1 MKKIKTIVVML
12 LAVIMTMSVTVFAS
26 NNKGDLTVRVNRN
39 NTLENQT
46 IKLYKLF
53 DLTTNGT
60 SDAYTVK
67 VNGEPVQSELKDGYN
82 ALSKMEENSDE
93 IQNFADQ
100 FAK

>member
-60 SDAYTVK
+60 RDFKESFK
-67 VNGEPVQSELKDGYN
+67 LKWRQS
-82 ALSKMEENSDE
+82 SK
-93 IQNFADQ
+93 
-100 FAK
+100 